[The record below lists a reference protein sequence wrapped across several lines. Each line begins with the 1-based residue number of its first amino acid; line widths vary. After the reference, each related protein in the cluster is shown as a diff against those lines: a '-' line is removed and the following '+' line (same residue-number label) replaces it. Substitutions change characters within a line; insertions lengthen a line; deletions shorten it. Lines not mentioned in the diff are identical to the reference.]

1 MSAGITGLL
10 PSLSGFYLG
19 CGDPNLGP
27 NACGGSLPDEASL
40 QAEIAI
46 FHTHKTQEVRQ

>member
-10 PSLSGFYLG
+10 PSPSGFYLG

-27 NACGGSLPDEASL
+27 AACGGSLLDDEASL
-40 QAEIAI
+40 QAETVI
-46 FHTHKTQEVRQ
+46 FHTHKVQ